1 MARGAKTP
9 APSGYFIAAVKKRF
23 GFAGP
28 VGASDGLAASP
39 ISTADPLHD

>member
-9 APSGYFIAAVKKRF
+9 APSGYFIAAIKKRF

-28 VGASDGLAASP
+28 VSASGGLAGKPDLDTRSA
-39 ISTADPLHD
+39 A